1 MNVKDLRKRIRVPF
15 LSEII
20 IQVIAAKG
28 FNMNVKMTQQRKT
41 SESSNSV
48 PLYSLLVL
56 ELKRLDKLLINNM
69 VLTDFTSCQWL
80 LLVIASANLTAYS

>member
-1 MNVKDLRKRIRVPF
+1 MNVKDLLKRIRVPF

-28 FNMNVKMTQQRKT
+28 FNMNVKMTT

-80 LLVIASANLTAYS
+80 LLVIVSANLTAYS